1 LRAWLAS
8 RLALAI
14 NEEAAMTS
22 ATDLAPGGP
31 ELKARWGWIVALGV
45 IFLIGG
51 IIALTSVIAATV
63 ASVFVVG
70 VMMTLAG
77 IAEIVHGFQMRSW
90 GRFFLWILI
99 GALYVV
105 AGFISFS
112 NPLLASAVL
121 TLMLGIGLIAA
132 GVARAVLAVR
142 LREEAGWGWVLLSAV
157 ITVIVG
163 LMVVA
168 GWPASSLFVLGIF
181 LGVDLIFAGVG
192 WIAAGLALRN
202 A

>member
-1 LRAWLAS
+1 
-8 RLALAI
+8 
-14 NEEAAMTS
+14 MTS

>member
-1 LRAWLAS
+1 
-8 RLALAI
+8 
-14 NEEAAMTS
+14 M
-22 ATDLAPGGP
+22 
-31 ELKARWGWIVALGV
+31 RWGWVVALGV
-45 IFLIGG
+45 IFLIAG
-51 IIALTSVIAATV
+51 IIALGSVVTATV

-70 VMMTLAG
+70 VMMTLSG

-90 GRFFLWILI
+90 GRFFLWVLI

-105 AGFISFS
+105 AGFIAFS
-112 NPLLASAVL
+112 NPLLASLVL

-132 GVARAVLAVR
+132 GIVRGVLAVQ
-142 LREEAGWGWVLLSAV
+142 LRGTSGWGWILLSAI

-163 LMVVA
+163 LMIVG
-168 GWPASSLFVLGIF
+168 GWPTTSLYVLGIF
-181 LGVDLIFAGVG
+181 LGVDLVFAGVG

>member
-1 LRAWLAS
+1 
-8 RLALAI
+8 
-14 NEEAAMTS
+14 MVGT
-22 ATDLAPGGP
+22 TDLASGGP
-31 ELKARWGWIVALGV
+31 ELKARWGWVVALGVVFLIAGIVALG
-45 IFLIGG
+45 
-51 IIALTSVIAATV
+51 SVVTATV

-77 IAEIVHGFQMRSW
+77 VAEIIHGFQMRTW

-105 AGFISFS
+105 AGFIAFS
-112 NPLLASAVL
+112 NPLLASVVL
-121 TLMLGIGLIAA
+121 TLLLGIGLIAA
-132 GVARAVLAVR
+132 GIVRGILAAQ
-142 LREEAGWGWVLLSAV
+142 LRGAPGWGWILFSAV

-163 LMVVA
+163 VMIVA
-168 GWPASSLFVLGIF
+168 GWPATSLFVLGTF
-181 LGVDLIFAGVG
+181 LGIDLIFAGAG